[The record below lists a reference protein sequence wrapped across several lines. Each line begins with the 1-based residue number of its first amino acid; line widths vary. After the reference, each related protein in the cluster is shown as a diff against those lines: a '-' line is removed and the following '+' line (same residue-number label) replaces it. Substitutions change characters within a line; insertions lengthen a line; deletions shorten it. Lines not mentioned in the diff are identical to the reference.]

1 MRKILSLV
9 AAMFLALAVSAQTPS
24 TDFLSGYFF
33 DGPHAQLNGGI
44 SLDTDNYL
52 QQANGDDAALFG
64 TATWTIQ
71 ATNTTPCVL
80 TAKLNL
86 ATKTTGGGGHRY
98 KIEVFDS
105 SSNLLGSYEELA
117 NSWDENIDIALPGR
131 VIIPGAGTYT
141 VVLSNSLEWSDSR
154 AKGVTLTGKSV
165 PSTDF
170 VTPGHVLGAADASLA
185 GDIWYNAAG
194 YLYGDGNSHQYYG
207 TAEWVVNATRACYV
221 TVTLNLTADV
231 PSGHN
236 FAVEIFD
243 VNNASKGTVSE
254 GGESWETT
262 AKQLSGRILI
272 PAAGIYRIVL
282 SNSVEWS
289 SASISGISLI
299 ADFFSVAGTM
309 NEWNTAANGMELVGE
324 DLYMA
329 EMNLSGYKEFKI
341 VKNHATWYGSSTM
354 NKNLSDVNMWDK
366 SGNIEFK
373 LPESPVAVKFYWDA
387 ANDKVYLNLNPAT
400 ITCTVAGAVDLLGVS
415 WDVEAVANDMTYN
428 GDSTFTLIK
437 EDVTLNV
444 GDHGYK
450 VAYNHSW
457 DVNFGDPN
465 NVAGEG
471 NAIVSIT
478 ESGIYDVTFSFN
490 WKTKE
495 VSALAVLQEPV
506 VIIPVVKLTG
516 NFTNPAW
523 DAESAITLVD
533 NGDGT
538 CSVTK
543 HFAVDV
549 ISFKLIVD
557 GNWYGDQNHS
567 KMTRGNQGEGWEI
580 AYDIGYDN
588 TQLDVDLEGDYVFT
602 YTYATRKLLVTYPLI
617 VREAANTNYQS
628 LCTPY
633 DATLDGATA
642 YTVGAASESG
652 VTLNPVVG
660 NLEAGHSYIIKPTE
674 IGTVTVN
681 FVAEGTSTT
690 TPVYPNGTGLYGVL
704 VNNYVYNYATERNK
718 PEPWFNVFVLLNDD
732 MFHQVYTG
740 GEVTITPTHAYLHI
754 TGEELVPNPGAPG
767 IRIIETAT
775 NIENIEG
782 NETAVKFIENGKL
795 FIRKN
800 GVVYDVTGAVVK

>member
-1 MRKILSLV
+1 MRKILSLF
-9 AAMFLALAVSAQTPS
+9 AAMLVTLAVNAQTPS
-24 TDFLSGYFF
+24 TDFLSGYTFT
-33 DGPHAQLNGGI
+33 GANAVLAGSIWYNSEG
-44 SLDTDNYL
+44 NYL
-52 QQANGDDAALFG
+52 YYGDTSDKG
-64 TATWTIQ
+64 TATWSIH
-71 ATNTTPCVL
+71 ATNTSLCAISVAVNIGASESGHVYKVSIFNSNDELVGSVEEP
-80 TAKLNL
+80 
-86 ATKTTGGGGHRY
+86 TT
-98 KIEVFDS
+98 S
-105 SSNLLGSYEELA
+105 WAGSQ
-117 NSWDENIDIALPGR
+117 SVGLPD
-131 VIIPGAGTYT
+131 VIMLPGAGDYS
-141 VVLSNSLEWSDSR
+141 VVLYNLEPWSSSIVQS
-154 AKGVTLTGKSV
+154 VTLTGKSV

-170 VTPGHVLGAADASLA
+170 VTPGQVFGAADASLA
-185 GDIWYNAAG
+185 GDIWYNANG
-194 YLYGDGNSHQYYG
+194 YLYGDGGSHQNYG

-221 TVTLNLTADV
+221 TVTLNLTNDV

-289 SASISGISLI
+289 SASISGVTLS
-299 ADFFSVAGTM
+299 ADVFSVAGNM
-309 NEWNTAANGMELVGE
+309 NDWSTFANPMTLVGE

-329 EMNLSGYKEFKI
+329 EINLGGENEFKI
-341 VKNHATWYGSSTM
+341 VKNNATWYGADKINSL
-354 NKNLSDVNMWDK
+354 LSDVKMTGDNNISINLPA
-366 SGNIEFK
+366 SG
-373 LPESPVAVKFYWDA
+373 LVKFYWDA
-387 ANDKVYLNLNPAT
+387 ANDKVYLTLNPAT
-400 ITCTVAGAVDLLGVS
+400 ITCTVAGAADLVGVN
-415 WDVEAVANDMTYN
+415 WDPSAVANDMTNN

-450 VAYNHSW
+450 VAYNHNW
-457 DVNFGDPN
+457 DVSFGD
-465 NVAGEG
+465 AEG
-471 NAIVSIT
+471 NNAIVNIT
-478 ESGIYDVTFSFN
+478 EAGIYDVTFSFN

-557 GNWYGDQNHS
+557 GNWYADENHS
-567 KMTRGNQGEGWEI
+567 MMTRGNQGEGWEI
-580 AYDIGYDN
+580 AYDTGLDN
-588 TQLDVDLEGDYVFT
+588 TQLDVDMEGDYVFT

-617 VREAANTNYQS
+617 VREATNANYQS

-704 VNNYVYNYATERNK
+704 VNNYVYNYATEK
-718 PEPWFNVFVLLNDD
+718 GKAWVNVFVLLNDN
-732 MFHQVYTG
+732 MFHQVIAG

-754 TGEELVPNPGAPG
+754 EGQEIVPNPGAPG
-767 IRIIETAT
+767 IRIIENAT

-795 FIRKN
+795 FIKKN
-800 GVVYDVTGAVVK
+800 GVVYDATGAVVK

>member
-1 MRKILSLV
+1 MKKIYLTILFTLAASVGMSWATTNSITINDSSHGSVV
-9 AAMFLALAVSAQTPS
+9 ASSSSA
-24 TDFLSGYFF
+24 
-33 DGPHAQLNGGI
+33 
-44 SLDTDNYL
+44 
-52 QQANGDDAALFG
+52 AAGETITL
-64 TATWTIQ
+64 TAT
-71 ATNTTPCVL
+71 P
-80 TAKLNL
+80 
-86 ATKTTGGGGHRY
+86 
-98 KIEVFDS
+98 D
-105 SSNLLGSYEELA
+105 
-117 NSWDENIDIALPGR
+117 D
-131 VIIPGAGTYT
+131 
-141 VVLSNSLEWSDSR
+141 
-154 AKGVTLTGKSV
+154 
-165 PSTDF
+165 
-170 VTPGHVLGAADASLA
+170 
-185 GDIWYNAAG
+185 G
-194 YLYGDGNSHQYYG
+194 Y
-207 TAEWVVNATRACYV
+207 
-221 TVTLNLTADV
+221 
-231 PSGHN
+231 
-236 FAVEIFD
+236 
-243 VNNASKGTVSE
+243 
-254 GGESWETT
+254 
-262 AKQLSGRILI
+262 QLK
-272 PAAGIYRIVL
+272 
-282 SNSVEWS
+282 
-289 SASISGISLI
+289 SISGVYVLVSETLNATSETVNGNKFQAQATARNNYGWRVFINSGTPNTLTDSTINRTTLKKKIEFTSTWGNGRNNNMLSVSAGTLSFDGNNPSTTVTINGINATSVTISGSGTNAGQTWCISSVKVYYEGTDEVELEI
-299 ADFFSVAGTM
+299 SDTENANVKTFTMVDGDVTISAEFEPAPTPADVYSVAGTM
-309 NEWNTAANGMELVGE
+309 NEWSTIANQMTLVGE

-329 EMNLSGYKEFKI
+329 EMTLSGYKEFKI
-341 VKNHATWYGSSTM
+341 VKNHAVWYGSSTIYRR
-354 NKNLSDVNMWDK
+354 LSDVNLWDAEDVNDQPND
-366 SGNIEFK
+366 NIAFE
-373 LPESPVAVKFYWDA
+373 LASTSVVKFYWDA
-387 ANDKVYLNLNPAT
+387 ANDKVYLTLNPAT
-400 ITCTVAGAVDLLGVS
+400 ITCTVAGAADLVGVDWKPS
-415 WDVEAVANDMTYN
+415 AVANDMTNN
-428 GDSTFTLIK
+428 GDSTFTLLK

-457 DVNFGDPN
+457 DVNFGD
-465 NVAGEG
+465 AEG
-471 NAIVSIT
+471 NNAIVNIT
-478 ESGIYDVTFSFN
+478 EAGIYDVTFSFN

-495 VSALAVLQEPV
+495 VSAVAVLQEPV
-506 VIIPVVKLTG
+506 VVIPVVKLTG
-516 NFTNPAW
+516 NFTNPEW

-538 CSVTK
+538 CSVTQ

-580 AYDIGYDN
+580 AYDIGYNN

-690 TPVYPNGTGLYGVL
+690 TPVEPNGTGLYGVL
-704 VNNYVYNYATERNK
+704 VNNYVYNYATEK
-718 PEPWFNVFVLLNDD
+718 GKAWVNVFVLLNDD
-732 MFHQVYTG
+732 MFHQVVSG

-754 TGEELVPNPGAPG
+754 EGQEIVPNPGAPG
-767 IRIIETAT
+767 VRIIETAT

>member
-1 MRKILSLV
+1 MKKTYLTILFTLAASVGMSWATPNSIVINGTPHVGDNSISLTYYFDPANVPGITGYAPTLKVKCVTDNNWDELWLSLSEISSGTETIN
-9 AAMFLALAVSAQTPS
+9 LSTLVSFQEGKSYDVCFA
-24 TDFLSGYFF
+24 YY
-33 DGPHAQLNGGI
+33 NGNWV
-44 SLDTDNYL
+44 D
-52 QQANGDDAALFG
+52 
-64 TATWTIQ
+64 
-71 ATNTTPCVL
+71 
-80 TAKLNL
+80 
-86 ATKTTGGGGHRY
+86 
-98 KIEVFDS
+98 EVFQS
-105 SSNLLGSYEELA
+105 
-117 NSWDENIDIALPGR
+117 
-131 VIIPGAGTYT
+131 
-141 VVLSNSLEWSDSR
+141 
-154 AKGVTLTGKSV
+154 
-165 PSTDF
+165 F
-170 VTPGHVLGAADASLA
+170 TP
-185 GDIWYNAAG
+185 
-194 YLYGDGNSHQYYG
+194 
-207 TAEWVVNATRACYV
+207 
-221 TVTLNLTADV
+221 ADV
-231 PSGHN
+231 
-236 FAVEIFD
+236 
-243 VNNASKGTVSE
+243 
-254 GGESWETT
+254 
-262 AKQLSGRILI
+262 
-272 PAAGIYRIVL
+272 Y
-282 SNSVEWS
+282 
-289 SASISGISLI
+289 
-299 ADFFSVAGTM
+299 SVAGTM
-309 NEWNTAANGMELVGE
+309 NEWVTTANPMTLVGE

-329 EMNLSGYKEFKI
+329 EMNLSGGYKEFKI
-341 VKNHATWYGSSTM
+341 VKNHAVWYGSSTIYRR
-354 NKNLSDVNMWDK
+354 LSDVNLWDAEDVNDQPND
-366 SGNIEFK
+366 NIAFE
-373 LPESPVAVKFYWDA
+373 LASTSVVKFYWDA
-387 ANDKVYLNLNPAT
+387 ANDKVYLTLNPAT
-400 ITCTVAGAVDLLGVS
+400 ITCTVAGAADLVGVDWKPS
-415 WDVEAVANDMTYN
+415 AVANDMTNN

-465 NVAGEG
+465 NVAGGG

-478 ESGIYDVTFSFN
+478 ESGVYDVTFSFN

-495 VSALAVLQEPV
+495 VSAVAVLQEPV
-506 VIIPVVKLTG
+506 VVIPVVKLTG
-516 NFTNPAW
+516 NFTNPEW
-523 DAESAITLVD
+523 NAESAITLVD

-538 CSVTK
+538 CSVTQ

-580 AYDIGYDN
+580 AYDIGYNN

-704 VNNYVYNYATERNK
+704 VNNYVYNYATEK
-718 PEPWFNVFVLLNDD
+718 GKAWVNVFVLLNDN
-732 MFHQVYTG
+732 MFHQVVSG
-740 GEVTITPTHAYLHI
+740 GEVTINPTRAYLHI

-775 NIENIEG
+775 DIQNVEG
-782 NETAVKFIENGKL
+782 NEAAIKFIENGKL
-795 FIRKN
+795 FIKKN